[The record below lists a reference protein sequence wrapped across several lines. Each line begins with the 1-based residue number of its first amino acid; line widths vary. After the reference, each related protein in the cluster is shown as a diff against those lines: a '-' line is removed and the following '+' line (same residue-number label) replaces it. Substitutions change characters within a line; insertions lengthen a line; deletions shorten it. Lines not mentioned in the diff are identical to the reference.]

1 MNLENFSSATKHFR
15 RQKDILWINWSID
28 FSLNKFFYAFVLF
41 FFLIPVST
49 LFSDKKDNKFVYGF
63 FDEEGN
69 RFVKMIVIGE
79 TVSIEKAST
88 VELDIKDDKSLL
100 DFDTRPDVVIVKVL
114 NNPGIRAGQIL
125 YLLEKHPDHDF
136 YKDGN
141 IVGQIKVISVFNT
154 SFFGQQLRGEGHLRM
169 IEDNVMTVAMP
180 LTNEGLKEARI
191 FKKQA
196 DYFVHKGD
204 SASAIQYYKKSIQLD
219 VNSPE
224 PHFGLAKLHESKSE
238 DYISAGYEYS
248 QTYKRREKFLLEQEK
263 YDFLVRYGKFL
274 INKHK
279 IEYSKNTGKKLDLD
293 LALDVAKEAYKM
305 EENHFENLY
314 NLTEICFLNYVF
326 YRSSENNL
334 ENRKKVEDFDL
345 KTQKFLQQALEKKTQ
360 DYRIQSMAVFYYF
373 EKLKDIP
380 LKNLTS
386 SQAQDAKTYVD
397 NIENHSKFYMLY
409 KPKGKKVDNAVLQA
423 SEYAKSLR

>member
-1 MNLENFSSATKHFR
+1 MKLENFSPTTKLLHEL
-15 RQKDILWINWSID
+15 KDNLWRNRS
-28 FSLNKFFYAFVLF
+28 FGFFPKFFYVFILF
-41 FFLIPVST
+41 SFFLPVT
-49 LFSDKKDNKFVYGF
+49 TIFSEKKDNKFVYGF

-100 DFDTRPDVVIVKVL
+100 DFDTRPDIVIVKVL
-114 NNPGIRAGQIL
+114 NNPGIRAGQTL

-204 SASAIQYYKKSIQLD
+204 GASAIHYYKKSIQLD
-219 VNSPE
+219 LNSPE

-238 DYISAGYEYS
+238 DYISSGYEYS

-263 YDFLVRYGKFL
+263 YEFLVRYGKFL

-345 KTQKFLQQALEKKTQ
+345 KTQKFLQQALEKKIQ
-360 DYRIQSMAVFYYF
+360 DYRIQSMAVFYYY

-386 SQAQDAKTYVD
+386 SQAQDAKNYVD
-397 NIENHSKFYMLY
+397 NIENHSKLYMLY
-409 KPKGKKVDNAVLQA
+409 KPKGKKVDPAVLQA
-423 SEYAKSLR
+423 SDYAKSLR

>member
-1 MNLENFSSATKHFR
+1 MNPENFSPTKKFLPKR
-15 RQKDILWINWSID
+15 KGNLWTNRSLG
-28 FSLNKFFYAFVLF
+28 FSLNFFTVFILF
-41 FFLIPVST
+41 SFLFPVST
-49 LFSDKKDNKFVYGF
+49 IFSEKKDNKFVYGF

-100 DFDTRPDVVIVKVL
+100 DFDTRPDIVIVKVL
-114 NNPGIRAGQIL
+114 NNPGIRAGQTL

-204 SASAIQYYKKSIQLD
+204 MASAIHYYKKSIQLD
-219 VNSPE
+219 LNSPE

-238 DYISAGYEYS
+238 DYISSGYEYS

-263 YDFLVRYGKFL
+263 YEFLVRYGKFL

-279 IEYSKNTGKKLDLD
+279 MEYSKNTGKKLDLD

-314 NLTEICFLNYVF
+314 NLTEICFLNYVY

-345 KTQKFLQQALEKKTQ
+345 KTQKFLQQALEKKIQ
-360 DYRIQSMAVFYYF
+360 DYRIQSMAVFYYY

-386 SQAQDAKTYVD
+386 SQAQDAKNYVD

-409 KPKGKKVDNAVLQA
+409 KPKGKKVDPAVLQA
-423 SEYAKSLR
+423 ADYAKSLR

>member
-1 MNLENFSSATKHFR
+1 MNPENFSPTIKFLPKR
-15 RQKDILWINWSID
+15 KGNLWTNRSLG
-28 FSLNKFFYAFVLF
+28 FSLNFFTVFILF
-41 FFLIPVST
+41 SLLFPVST
-49 LFSDKKDNKFVYGF
+49 IFSEKKDNKFVYGF

-100 DFDTRPDVVIVKVL
+100 DFDTRPDIVIVKVL
-114 NNPGIRAGQIL
+114 NNPGIRAGQTL

-204 SASAIQYYKKSIQLD
+204 MASAIHYYKKSIQLD
-219 VNSPE
+219 LNSPE

-238 DYISAGYEYS
+238 DYISSGYEYS

-263 YDFLVRYGKFL
+263 YEFLVRYGKFL

-279 IEYSKNTGKKLDLD
+279 MEYSKNTGKKLDLD

-314 NLTEICFLNYVF
+314 NLTEICFLNYVY

-345 KTQKFLQQALEKKTQ
+345 KTQKFLQQALEKKIQ
-360 DYRIQSMAVFYYF
+360 DYRIQSMAVFYYY

-386 SQAQDAKTYVD
+386 SQAQDAKNYVD

-409 KPKGKKVDNAVLQA
+409 KPKGKKVDPAVLQA
-423 SEYAKSLR
+423 ADYAKSLR

>member
-1 MNLENFSSATKHFR
+1 MNPENFSPTIKFLPKR
-15 RQKDILWINWSID
+15 KGNLWTNRSLG
-28 FSLNKFFYAFVLF
+28 FSLNFFTVFILF
-41 FFLIPVST
+41 SFLFPVST
-49 LFSDKKDNKFVYGF
+49 IFSEKKDNKFVYGF

-100 DFDTRPDVVIVKVL
+100 DFDTRPDIVIVKVL
-114 NNPGIRAGQIL
+114 NNPGIRAGQTL

-204 SASAIQYYKKSIQLD
+204 MASAIHYYKKSIQLD
-219 VNSPE
+219 LNSPE

-238 DYISAGYEYS
+238 DYISSGYEYS

-263 YDFLVRYGKFL
+263 YEFLVRYGKFL

-279 IEYSKNTGKKLDLD
+279 MEYSKNTGKKLDLD
-293 LALDVAKEAYKM
+293 LALEVAKEAYKM

-314 NLTEICFLNYVF
+314 NLTEICFLNYVY

-345 KTQKFLQQALEKKTQ
+345 KTQKFLQQALEKKIQ
-360 DYRIQSMAVFYYF
+360 DYRIQSMAVFYYY

-386 SQAQDAKTYVD
+386 SQAQDAKNYVD

-409 KPKGKKVDNAVLQA
+409 KPKGKKVDPAVLQA
-423 SEYAKSLR
+423 ADYAKSLR

>member
-1 MNLENFSSATKHFR
+1 MNPENFSPTIKFLPKR
-15 RQKDILWINWSID
+15 KGNLWTNRSLG
-28 FSLNKFFYAFVLF
+28 FSLNFFTVFILF
-41 FFLIPVST
+41 SFLFPVST
-49 LFSDKKDNKFVYGF
+49 IFSEKKDNKFVYGF

-100 DFDTRPDVVIVKVL
+100 DFDTRPDIVIVKVL
-114 NNPGIRAGQIL
+114 NNPGIRAGQTL

-204 SASAIQYYKKSIQLD
+204 MASAIHYYKKSIQLD
-219 VNSPE
+219 LNSPE

-238 DYISAGYEYS
+238 DYISSGYEYS

-263 YDFLVRYGKFL
+263 YEFLVRYGKFL

-279 IEYSKNTGKKLDLD
+279 MEYSKNTGKKLDLD

-314 NLTEICFLNYVF
+314 NLTEICFLNYVY

-345 KTQKFLQQALEKKTQ
+345 KTQKFLQQALEKKIQ
-360 DYRIQSMAVFYYF
+360 DYRIQSMAVFYYY

-386 SQAQDAKTYVD
+386 SQAQDAKNYVD

-409 KPKGKKVDNAVLQA
+409 KPKGKKVDPAVLQA
-423 SEYAKSLR
+423 ADYAKSLR

>member
-1 MNLENFSSATKHFR
+1 MNPENFSPTIKFLPKR
-15 RQKDILWINWSID
+15 KGNLWTNRSLG
-28 FSLNKFFYAFVLF
+28 FSLNFFTVFILF
-41 FFLIPVST
+41 SFLFPVST
-49 LFSDKKDNKFVYGF
+49 IFSEKKDNKFVYGF

-100 DFDTRPDVVIVKVL
+100 DFDTRPDIVIVKVL
-114 NNPGIRAGQIL
+114 NNPGIRAGQTL

-204 SASAIQYYKKSIQLD
+204 MASAIHYYKKSIQLD
-219 VNSPE
+219 LNSPE

-238 DYISAGYEYS
+238 DYISSGYEYS

-263 YDFLVRYGKFL
+263 YEFLVRYGKFL

-279 IEYSKNTGKKLDLD
+279 TEYSKNTGKKLDLD

-314 NLTEICFLNYVF
+314 NLTEICFLNYVY

-345 KTQKFLQQALEKKTQ
+345 KTQKFLQQALEKKIQ
-360 DYRIQSMAVFYYF
+360 DYRIQSMAVFYYY

-386 SQAQDAKTYVD
+386 SQAQDAKNYVD

-409 KPKGKKVDNAVLQA
+409 KPKGKKVDPAVLQA
-423 SEYAKSLR
+423 ADYAKSLR